1 MDPFFVETITY
12 WVNQK
17 LNNPRNNLLDSQLNN
32 VGEALKIQGII
43 IIFSITIQ
51 DMFTAI
57 VVKSR

>member
-32 VGEALKIQGII
+32 VGEALKK
-43 IIFSITIQ
+43 F
-51 DMFTAI
+51 
-57 VVKSR
+57 KE